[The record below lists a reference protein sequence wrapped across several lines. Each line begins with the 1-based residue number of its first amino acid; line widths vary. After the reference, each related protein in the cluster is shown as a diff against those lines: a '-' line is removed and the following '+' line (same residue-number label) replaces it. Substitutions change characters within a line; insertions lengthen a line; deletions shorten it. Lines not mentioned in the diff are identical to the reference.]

1 MTELKR
7 RQFLTSSTWA
17 GASLIGTAK
26 AWAGANN
33 RIRVALIG
41 AGGRGRRLVEEI
53 LENEGVELAVVCDV
67 DERRALEKAEQAR
80 KISGRRPRIEKDLR
94 RIMDD
99 GSIDAVTI
107 ATCNHWHALAGIWA
121 CQAGKHVYVEKP
133 IAHNVWEG
141 RKLVEAARKYDR
153 IVQGGTNRRSSGSFR
168 TVAKL
173 VRDGVIG
180 RVYWARCEFPQTER
194 SAGLQAYGAASLLAG
209 LEPLAGTGAGAGL
222 PPEPGALQLALVLG
236 LRQRGDGQQR
246 DPHHR
251 RLPLDHGPGG
261 SGPGPLG
268 GRPFRREGQAETP
281 NTHRATFE
289 FQDGSLL
296 TCDLRK
302 PLLGPRPRRAP
313 ARRLSRAQAAVDG
326 RVHVG
331 FVRHGRLHSHEAP
344 DPEAGRRLRLPG
356 LPATEQ
362 ESRTQPADLEGWGHY
377 QNFVHALRAGD
388 RNVLTADI
396 EVTHRSGIFCE
407 LANISHR
414 VGREVRFDPA
424 TETIPGRRG
433 GEASCCG
440 ASTGSRSR
448 FRRRSDRRGDIPV
461 PPFFYCL
468 FHYRPS
474 LLRKSGGRKTPAPT
488 FP

>member
-1 MTELKR
+1 MTELER
-7 RQFLTSSTWA
+7 RQFLKSSTWA
-17 GASLIGTAK
+17 GASLIGTSK

-99 GSIDAVTI
+99 SSIDAVTI

-168 TVAKL
+168 RVAQL

-180 RVYWARCEFPQTER
+180 RVYWARCEFPR
-194 SAGLQAYGAASLLAG
+194 
-209 LEPLAGTGAGAGL
+209 P
-222 PPEPGALQLALVLG
+222 
-236 LRQRGDGQQR
+236 R
-246 DPHHR
+246 DPLGFKPAEPPPSWLDWNLWLGPAPEQAFHR
-251 RLPLDHGPGG
+251 NLVHYNWHWFWDFGNGEMGNNGIHIIDVCRWIMGQEVPVRAH
-261 SGPGPLG
+261 SGG
-268 GRPFRREGQAETP
+268 GRFGENDQAETP

-289 FQDGSLL
+289 FENGSLL
-296 TCDLRK
+296 TCDLRN
-302 PLLGPRPRRAP
+302 LYSDHGRVVPRRALYP
-313 ARRLSRAQAAVDG
+313 EPRLQWMAEFTWDLYGTEGYIHMKHRIQKRGAGCDYQVFLG
-326 RVHVG
+326 RNKKA
-331 FVRHGRLHSHEAP
+331 EP
-344 DPEAGRRLRLPG
+344 NPP
-356 LPATEQ
+356 
-362 ESRTQPADLEGWGHY
+362 DLEGWGHY
-377 QNFVHALRAGD
+377 QNFVNALRAGD
-388 RNVLTADI
+388 RSVLTADI

-414 VGREVRFDPA
+414 VGREVRFDPV
-424 TETIPGRRG
+424 TETIPGDE
-433 GEASCCG
+433 EAN
-440 ASTGSRSR
+440 R
-448 FRRRSDRRGDIPV
+448 
-461 PPFFYCL
+461 
-468 FHYRPS
+468 
-474 LLRKSGGRKTPAPT
+474 LLRREYRKPFEVPEKV
-488 FP
+488 